1 MIMKV
6 LWYDYEGVSL
16 MHTPSSKVTTD
27 LIDFGCIMRVINE
40 RTAAEIDIGTVSSIF
55 PQSGDDTG
63 TEDLVLSLRVRADGW
78 NGIFSVR
85 FGACVLYKLMEHII

>member
-6 LWYDYEGVSL
+6 SVLCTPLQVKYYHRFDRFWMHYEGYKR
-16 MHTPSSKVTTD
+16 T
-27 LIDFGCIMRVINE
+27 